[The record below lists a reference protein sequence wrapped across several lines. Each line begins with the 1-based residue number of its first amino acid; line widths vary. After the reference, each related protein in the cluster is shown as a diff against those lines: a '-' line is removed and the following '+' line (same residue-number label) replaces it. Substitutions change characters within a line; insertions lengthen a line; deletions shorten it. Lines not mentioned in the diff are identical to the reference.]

1 MTELDLLNLARSA
14 TQNEVSWFAQMITV
28 NFAMVVAIYYF
39 LSQARIGLKIFV
51 FVAYTIGMMVFL
63 GEMLIEANLKSAAL
77 AALKALPAASLARP
91 TAQYVGVS
99 ASWLGVGTSAVFT
112 SASFVL
118 WLGILY
124 LLFFWKKSAH
134 EPAGF
139 RP

>member
-14 TQNEVSWFAQMITV
+14 TQSEVSWFAQMITV

-39 LSQARIGLKIFV
+39 LNQARIGLRIFV

-63 GEMLIEANLKSAAL
+63 GEIMIEAILKHAAIAAL
-77 AALKALPAASLARP
+77 TALPAASLARP
-91 TAQYVGVS
+91 TVEYVGVS
-99 ASWLGVGTSAVFT
+99 GRWLGTMTATVFF
-112 SASFVL
+112 AAPWIL
-118 WLGILY
+118 WAGIFY
-124 LLFFWKKSAH
+124 LMFFWKKSAH